1 MRGGSVDI
9 GKCLGEQRFTSQII
23 GDVMAEAN
31 LPIHE
36 KHEALVA
43 AGWKPVTEYQGILT
57 KYLPP
62 DGGETKYLA
71 GAWLMHM
78 QNVQN
83 VQSKLGT

>member
-1 MRGGSVDI
+1 MSDKKEPG
-9 GKCLGEQRFTSQII
+9 T
-23 GDVMAEAN
+23 

-43 AGWKPVTEYQGILT
+43 AGWKPVTEYQGLLT

-62 DGGETKYLA
+62 DGSETKHLVW
-71 GAWLMHM
+71 AWVMHM
-78 QNVQN
+78 RN